1 MVVDSEGY
9 QALIEYLVESLALF
23 EQKGE
28 ESGGETIE
36 DMVSNQVAGNLMAIC
51 EQNPHIDAKM
61 RFVIM
66 QEADA
71 VVADLEEVLSA
82 VWQRTPTVPQR
93 EFLSEFI
100 NLIKNLFDST
110 LR

>member
-82 VWQRTPTVPQR
+82 VWQRTPTVAQR
-93 EFLSEFI
+93 EFLNEFI